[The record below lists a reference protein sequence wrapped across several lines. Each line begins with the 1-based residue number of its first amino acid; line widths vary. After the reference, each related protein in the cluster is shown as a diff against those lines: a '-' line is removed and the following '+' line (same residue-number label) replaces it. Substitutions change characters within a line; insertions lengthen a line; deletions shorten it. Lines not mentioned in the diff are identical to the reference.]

1 MKYGMILLS
10 ILSTVSL
17 SASAVAATAPTKK
30 DAKKDEADPKVKRQL
45 SFDSSQLVEGEIYR
59 PDYAVVTGENPGEGW
74 GVLRLRKSFSD
85 KQATDNQEKKR

>member
-1 MKYGMILLS
+1 MKYLFMILATA
-10 ILSTVSL
+10 STV
-17 SASAVAATAPTKK
+17 AIAATTKANTKK
-30 DAKKDEADPKVKRQL
+30 EETDPKVKRQL

-74 GVLRLRKSFSD
+74 GVLRLRKSFGD

>member
-1 MKYGMILLS
+1 MKYWMILLAAV
-10 ILSTVSL
+10 STAV
-17 SASAVAATAPTKK
+17 VAAPAKQE
-30 DAKKDEADPKVKRQL
+30 AKKNESDPKVKRQL
-45 SFDSSQLVEGEIYR
+45 SFDNSQLVEGEIYR